1 MLFSIQKIV
10 DIICNVDQYSVA
22 KINDNTSVL
31 RVSTLYFT
39 HITGLLVI
47 KRGNLFYSFVVF
59 TRCLQFY
66 SLRNH
71 DIS

>member
-10 DIICNVDQYSVA
+10 DMICNVDQYSVA
-22 KINDNTSVL
+22 KINDNNFVL

-47 KRGNLFYSFVVF
+47 KRGNFVLHFCSFYKVSTILFTS
-59 TRCLQFY
+59 
-66 SLRNH
+66 
-71 DIS
+71 